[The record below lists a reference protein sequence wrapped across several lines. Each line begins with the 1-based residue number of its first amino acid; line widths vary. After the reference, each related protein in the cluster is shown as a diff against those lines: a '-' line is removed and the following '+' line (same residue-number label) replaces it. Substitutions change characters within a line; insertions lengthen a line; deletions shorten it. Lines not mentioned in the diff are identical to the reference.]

1 MLYRDGSPQEKH
13 RGMDAKS
20 FGSAWP
26 FVFMW
31 FALVFPQSA
40 MGQHYLAETQH
51 FRVFANDPN
60 LAREVGQMAEQYRRH
75 LALHWLEKEMPS
87 WMEKVPVIVN
97 CSPRMLASG
106 ETKYTLVGGRV
117 RQIQMVL
124 SGTRERI
131 LDSVLP
137 HEMTHTV
144 LATHFAELGKP
155 VPRWADEGACTTVEH
170 ASERS
175 KHDTMLVRYLSE
187 GRGIAFKG
195 LFVMRDYPEDMMP
208 LYAQGYSLCSF
219 LIAQGGPRQF
229 VRFLERGMQD
239 EDWRAAIE
247 QHYGYPLLGKLQ
259 SAWNDWVR
267 DGGGTVR
274 NYTAVAL
281 GYVPGSSSADTRLA
295 SVRQPGALQ
304 PGAMASTPLASG
316 TASLAS
322 ANVVPDRAVALA
334 VAELPAPAIRTS
346 QNASNDSRIDVED
359 RNTRSAMVA
368 LNAGPQDPFLSQQV
382 RPSVA
387 PDQPMAITRT
397 SGYYQ
402 QQFQLHS
409 QTRIIDPTKSVSNQE
424 NPPTTERTRTLS
436 DRLTQ
441 SPSQSS
447 NTPWSPSHAAASTM
461 LESVDPAAATSGPTG
476 PPVTIQSA
484 QPAPFQTV
492 GGTLYR

>member
-1 MLYRDGSPQEKH
+1 
-13 RGMDAKS
+13 MDAKS

-40 MGQHYLAETQH
+40 IGQHFLAETQH

-75 LALHWLEKEMPS
+75 LALHWLEKEMPA

-267 DGGGTVR
+267 DGGGSVS

-281 GYVPGSSSADTRLA
+281 GYVPSTASSDARLA
-295 SVRQPGALQ
+295 SVRQSGGLQPIPLQ
-304 PGAMASTPLASG
+304 PGVMTSATLAPD

-322 ANVVPDRAVALA
+322 APVVPGRSEVALA
-334 VAELPAPAIRTS
+334 VAELPAPANRTS
-346 QNASNDSRIDVED
+346 QNASNDNRIDVED

-368 LNAGPQDPFLSQQV
+368 LNAGPQDPFLSQLV
-382 RPSVA
+382 RPSPA
-387 PDQPMAITRT
+387 SENPTAITRT

-409 QTRIIDPTKSVSNQE
+409 QTRIIDPNKSVSDHR
-424 NPPTTERTRTLS
+424 NPPSTEQTRTLS
-436 DRLTQ
+436 DRLTPSPTQ
-441 SPSQSS
+441 PSNALWSPSQ
-447 NTPWSPSHAAASTM
+447 AASATA
-461 LESVDPAAATSGPTG
+461 LESAAPATASTAPSGH
-476 PPVTIQSA
+476 PVTIQSA

>member
-1 MLYRDGSPQEKH
+1 MLYRDGSPQENH

-26 FVFMW
+26 FVFLW

-40 MGQHYLAETQH
+40 LGQHYLAETQH

-60 LAREVGQMAEQYRRH
+60 LAREVGQMAEEYRRH

-144 LATHFAELGKP
+144 LATHFAALGKP

-267 DGGGTVR
+267 DGGGKVS

-281 GYVPGSSSADTRLA
+281 GYVPSIGTPAARLA
-295 SVRQPGALQ
+295 SAQQPA
-304 PGAMASTPLASG
+304 ALASPTLAAN

-322 ANVVPDRAVALA
+322 ANVVPGRSEVALA
-334 VAELPAPAIRTS
+334 VAELPAPTTSMS
-346 QNASNDSRIDVED
+346 QNALNDNRIDVED

-368 LNAGPQDPFLSQQV
+368 LSAGPQDPFLNQQV
-382 RPSVA
+382 RPSA
-387 PDQPMAITRT
+387 ATDAPMAITRT

-409 QTRIIDPTKSVSNQE
+409 QTRIIDPTQSAPELRNA
-424 NPPTTERTRTLS
+424 TTNEWNRIPA
-436 DRLTQ
+436 DRFTQ
-441 SPSQSS
+441 SPWPSS
-447 NTPWSPSHAAASTM
+447 HTPSSPSQALSETM
-461 LESVDPAAATSGPTG
+461 LEPTAHGAPAAGPSIK
-476 PPVTIQSA
+476 IQAA

>member
-1 MLYRDGSPQEKH
+1 
-13 RGMDAKS
+13 MDAKS

-26 FVFMW
+26 FVFLW
-31 FALVFPQSA
+31 FALTLPQSA

-60 LAREVGQMAEQYRRH
+60 LAREVGQMAEEYRRH

-144 LATHFAELGKP
+144 LATHFAALGKP

-267 DGGGTVR
+267 DGGGAV
-274 NYTAVAL
+274 NHYTAVAL
-281 GYVPGSSSADTRLA
+281 GYVPSNGTPAARLA
-295 SVRQPGALQ
+295 SATQPATL
-304 PGAMASTPLASG
+304 ASPPLASNS
-316 TASLAS
+316 ASLAS
-322 ANVVPDRAVALA
+322 ANVIPGRSEVALTI
-334 VAELPAPAIRTS
+334 AELPAPATSMS
-346 QNASNDSRIDVED
+346 QNASNDNRIDVED

-368 LNAGPQDPFLSQQV
+368 LSAGPQDPFLNQQV
-382 RPSVA
+382 RPSA
-387 PDQPMAITRT
+387 AMDSPMAITRT

-409 QTRIIDPTKSVSNQE
+409 QTRIIDPAQSTSDHRNATTKE
-424 NPPTTERTRTLS
+424 WTRIPAERF
-436 DRLTQ
+436 TQ
-441 SPSQSS
+441 SRSPSPSMPSSPSQ
-447 NTPWSPSHAAASTM
+447 AASETM
-461 LESVDPAAATSGPTG
+461 LERAALEMSPTG
-476 PPVTIQSA
+476 PSIKIQSA